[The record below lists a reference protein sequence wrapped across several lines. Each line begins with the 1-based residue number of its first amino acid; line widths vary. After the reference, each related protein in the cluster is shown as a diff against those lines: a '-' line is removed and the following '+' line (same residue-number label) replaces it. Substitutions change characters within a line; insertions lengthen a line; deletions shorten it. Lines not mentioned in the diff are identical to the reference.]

1 MKFKI
6 MRSKIMNLKMIKS
19 AKISLK
25 LTVIY
30 AVMFSLILLILNVSI
45 LYGIKYYLYGQ
56 ANKQIEDVKTIV
68 LGNIMSRNE
77 KGDLSDKELV
87 SDVTSEQNISI
98 KILEQNGKVLNKSKE
113 FNYKITSKEPFD
125 KIRKTKEDDK
135 HLVYKILKIKTQ
147 KYGVIY
153 IQIVKWMGNEYDFM
167 QILFVLMAIAD
178 FIGMIA
184 SIILGYAM
192 SKKMLEPIDRITK
205 AADNISINNLLGR
218 IEVTGPDDEL
228 KRLGN
233 TFNKMI
239 DRLQESFD
247 RQIQFVS
254 DASHELR
261 TPIAVIAGY
270 ANLIDR
276 WGKDDRQALEKSI
289 NAIKIET
296 SNMTN
301 LVEKLLFIAKGNSG
315 NQRIEKEDFLLND
328 LICEVIM
335 ETKLIDHSHIIKSDK
350 KDFISIFADYKMMK
364 QMLRILIDNS
374 IKFTPENGTIDISSR
389 VECST
394 VKITVSDSGLGIP
407 KDEIQNVFERFYTVD
422 KSRSKEKG
430 GTGLGLSIA
439 KLIVDVHNGTIDVE
453 SKEGFGT
460 KITVIINT

>member
-184 SIILGYAM
+184 SIILG
-192 SKKMLEPIDRITK
+192 
-205 AADNISINNLLGR
+205 
-218 IEVTGPDDEL
+218 
-228 KRLGN
+228 
-233 TFNKMI
+233 
-239 DRLQESFD
+239 
-247 RQIQFVS
+247 
-254 DASHELR
+254 
-261 TPIAVIAGY
+261 
-270 ANLIDR
+270 
-276 WGKDDRQALEKSI
+276 
-289 NAIKIET
+289 
-296 SNMTN
+296 
-301 LVEKLLFIAKGNSG
+301 
-315 NQRIEKEDFLLND
+315 
-328 LICEVIM
+328 
-335 ETKLIDHSHIIKSDK
+335 
-350 KDFISIFADYKMMK
+350 
-364 QMLRILIDNS
+364 
-374 IKFTPENGTIDISSR
+374 
-389 VECST
+389 
-394 VKITVSDSGLGIP
+394 
-407 KDEIQNVFERFYTVD
+407 
-422 KSRSKEKG
+422 
-430 GTGLGLSIA
+430 
-439 KLIVDVHNGTIDVE
+439 
-453 SKEGFGT
+453 
-460 KITVIINT
+460 

>member
-1 MKFKI
+1 MNFKI
-6 MRSKIMNLKMIKS
+6 IGSKIMNLKIIKS

-30 AVMFSLILLILNVSI
+30 AVMFSLILLILNASI

-68 LGNIMSRNE
+68 LSNITSRNE
-77 KGDLSDKELV
+77 HVDLSDKELV

-98 KILEQNGKVLNKSKE
+98 RILDQSGKVLNKSNE
-113 FNYKITSKEPFD
+113 FNYKIISKEPFD
-125 KIRKTKEDDK
+125 KIIKIKEDDK
-135 HLVYKILKIKTQ
+135 HLVYKILKMKSS

-167 QILFVLMAIAD
+167 QILFILMAIAD

-350 KDFISIFADYKMMK
+350 NDFISIFADYKMMK